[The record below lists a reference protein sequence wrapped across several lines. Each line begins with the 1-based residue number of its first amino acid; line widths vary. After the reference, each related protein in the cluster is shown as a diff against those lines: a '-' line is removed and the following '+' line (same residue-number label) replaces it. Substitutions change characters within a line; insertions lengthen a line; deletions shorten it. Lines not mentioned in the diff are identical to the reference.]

1 MLWIGLTGGLASG
14 KSSVA
19 KILRHKNI
27 PVVCADTLARQA
39 VALGSDG
46 LKQVVAHFGAD
57 ILTSAGEINRKKLA
71 AQVFGHKANLDKLES
86 IIHPIVRQLTKEN
99 REKLQKQD
107 IQIAFYDV
115 PLLFEKN
122 MQGLF
127 DKTVVVHTTE
137 ANQIQ
142 RAISR
147 DKATEEQ
154 VKSRMS
160 HQMALKEKIKKAD
173 FAIENNAGVIELE
186 QAVEDLL
193 IKLNYQPQE

>member
-27 PVVCADTLARQA
+27 PVVCADTLAREA

-46 LKQVVAHFGAD
+46 LKQVVAHFGSD
-57 ILTSAGEINRKKLA
+57 ILTNSGEIDRKKLA

-86 IIHPIVRQLTKEN
+86 IIHPIVRELTKKN
-99 REKLQKQD
+99 QEKLQEQGV
-107 IQIAFYDV
+107 QIAFYDV

-127 DKTVVVHTTE
+127 DKIVVVHTTE
-137 ANQIQ
+137 ESQIQ

-154 VKSRMS
+154 IKSRMA
-160 HQMALKEKIKKAD
+160 HQIALKEKVKKAD
-173 FAIENNAGVIELE
+173 FVIENNSGLIELE
-186 QAVEDLL
+186 RAVEKLLDLL
-193 IKLNYQPQE
+193 HIQL